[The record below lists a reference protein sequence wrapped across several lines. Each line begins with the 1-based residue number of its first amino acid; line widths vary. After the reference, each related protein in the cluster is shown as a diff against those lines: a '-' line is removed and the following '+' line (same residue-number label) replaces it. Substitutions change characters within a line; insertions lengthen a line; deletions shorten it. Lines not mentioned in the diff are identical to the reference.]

1 MEDVL
6 IVVSIQCYYGHEL
19 KEILLDNDEVCDLGV
34 IILPFCQMVHAKT
47 WFMQKLI
54 FPKLYKIIQK
64 IGYLL
69 RTFKNRS
76 KYFMNFVIEN
86 LYAAYS

>member
-6 IVVSIQCYYGHEL
+6 IVVSIQYYYGHEL
-19 KEILLDNDEVCDLGV
+19 KEILLDNDEFCDLGF
-34 IILPFCQMVHAKT
+34 IILPDSSCK
-47 WFMQKLI
+47 KLI

>member
-34 IILPFCQMVHAKT
+34 IMLPDGSCKNSYFQNYI
-47 WFMQKLI
+47 KL
-54 FPKLYKIIQK
+54 
-64 IGYLL
+64 
-69 RTFKNRS
+69 FKDRLFT
-76 KYFMNFVIEN
+76 YN
-86 LYAAYS
+86 L

>member
-34 IILPFCQMVHAKT
+34 IILPDGSCK
-47 WFMQKLI
+47 KLI
-54 FPKLYKIIQK
+54 SPKLYKIIQK

-69 RTFKNRS
+69 RTFK
-76 KYFMNFVIEN
+76 KQK
-86 LYAAYS
+86 